1 MRLRNLRRPCLGSG
15 SRDPIN
21 ILEESLGEVGKSLGD
36 LSGVALC
43 SLLGF
48 TEAGTGTS
56 RTLEPVT
63 GGVAVTGCKGNTRA
77 GRYGPTQPAELGGRS
92 QLPHAGAGAI
102 PPLPNRGPSAPLDDP
117 RERRVTTQG
126 PSELPQ
132 GRGRVSNHRALGAS
146 RAPAPDWPVEGLT
159 DQELRDWRNR
169 RPESE

>member
-21 ILEESLGEVGKSLGD
+21 ILEESLGEVGRSLGD

-43 SLLGF
+43 SLLGL

-77 GRYGPTQPAELGGRS
+77 GRHGPTQPAELGGRS
-92 QLPHAGAGAI
+92 QLRQAGAGAI
-102 PPLPNRGPSAPLDDP
+102 PPLPNRDPSAPLDDP

-132 GRGRVSNHRALGAS
+132 GRGRV
-146 RAPAPDWPVEGLT
+146 
-159 DQELRDWRNR
+159 
-169 RPESE
+169 